1 MFFQDAEIHHD
12 EDARLARLLGG
23 LLVDDIFLHPDR
35 RDFKLD
41 GLVDDLFHE
50 FRTPENVDDVDLP
63 RRIFLWNIEQRR
75 VSPLAEAPLDSR
87 VDGNDAIS
95 VSLHV
100 GADAVTGAQG
110 IRGESDDGDCLGS
123 LQ

>member
-35 RDFKLD
+35 RDFELD

-75 VSPLAEAPLDSR
+75 VSPLAEAPLEGLRIVELSTY
-87 VDGNDAIS
+87 VAGPSGAMT
-95 VSLHV
+95 LAQM
-100 GADAVTGAQG
+100 GADV
-110 IRGESDDGDCLGS
+110 IRIDPPN
-123 LQ
+123 